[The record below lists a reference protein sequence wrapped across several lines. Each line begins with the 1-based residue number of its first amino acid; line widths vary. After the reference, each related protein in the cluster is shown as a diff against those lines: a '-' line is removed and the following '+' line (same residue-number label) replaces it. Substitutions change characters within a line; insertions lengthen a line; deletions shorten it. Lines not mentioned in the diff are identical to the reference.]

1 MVSADSREIS
11 DAELRAKRKPRRNG
25 LLLADEALLKAMD
38 KSGAYAF
45 LPVSAKE
52 KDGELH
58 IDWKASSLATLPQ
71 MEVLMRYMEK
81 TLRQTA
87 QALREGGVFID
98 PVRSAGP
105 DGVDACRFCDMRAV
119 CRFEGQ
125 PREPVSYTHLD
136 VYKRQSQRHPL

>member
-1 MVSADSREIS
+1 
-11 DAELRAKRKPRRNG
+11 
-25 LLLADEALLKAMD
+25 
-38 KSGAYAF
+38 
-45 LPVSAKE
+45 
-52 KDGELH
+52 
-58 IDWKASSLATLPQ
+58 
-71 MEVLMRYMEK
+71 MRYMEK

-125 PREPVSYTHLD
+125 PRELAPWAPPVLGAGD
-136 VYKRQSQRHPL
+136 AGRGRRGA